1 MVVVKANSVLTVRAV
16 ELPLLERTAKKLT
29 EWGHEVEV
37 RLGVYDNA
45 VLVTN
50 ALPRTL
56 HKAKIA
62 DNETKLL
69 GMWEPGKKISYASK

>member
-1 MVVVKANSVLTVRAV
+1 MKVNSVLTVRAA
-16 ELPLLERTAKKLT
+16 EFPLLERTAKRLT

-45 VLVTN
+45 VLITN

-56 HKAKIA
+56 HKAKTA

>member
-1 MVVVKANSVLTVRAV
+1 MKVNSVFTVRAA
-16 ELPLLERTAKKLT
+16 EIHLLERTAKRLT

-45 VLVTN
+45 VLITN

-56 HKAKIA
+56 HKAKTA